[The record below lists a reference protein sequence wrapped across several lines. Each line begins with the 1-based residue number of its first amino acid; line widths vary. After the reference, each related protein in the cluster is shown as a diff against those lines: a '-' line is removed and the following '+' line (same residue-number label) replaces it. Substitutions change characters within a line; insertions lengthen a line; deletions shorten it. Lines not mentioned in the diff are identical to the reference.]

1 MKPVRNYKAKDVEML
16 ITAATITE
24 SAITHQEF
32 LQSKRAAWN
41 DTFFQDFATKI
52 DTVIEEYLG
61 RDNAKALRKAT
72 QEVLAIQTPA
82 LVDLAEFKVQVDAD
96 FNSDPLLKKE
106 ILTTLGYNS
115 FYTEAKKKDQESTI
129 SLLYQF
135 KKNLTTDLR
144 ATITN
149 KGIDAALLVKITSYA
164 DQLKNKNITQEGKK
178 SARKELTEEAINN
191 FNAIYEQASA
201 IAKIATKFFKGDP
214 TVQEQ
219 FSFSKVKNKINNK

>member
-24 SAITHQEF
+24 SAIAHKEF

-41 DTFFQDFATKI
+41 DPFFEEFAIRI
-52 DTVIEEYLG
+52 DSVIDEFLG
-61 RDNAKALRKAT
+61 RDNAKDLRKAT
-72 QEVLAIQTPA
+72 NEVLAIQTPA

-96 FNSDPLLKKE
+96 FNSEPLLKKE

-115 FYTEAKKKDQESTI
+115 FYTDAKKKDQESTI

-135 KKNLTTDLR
+135 KKNLTNDLR